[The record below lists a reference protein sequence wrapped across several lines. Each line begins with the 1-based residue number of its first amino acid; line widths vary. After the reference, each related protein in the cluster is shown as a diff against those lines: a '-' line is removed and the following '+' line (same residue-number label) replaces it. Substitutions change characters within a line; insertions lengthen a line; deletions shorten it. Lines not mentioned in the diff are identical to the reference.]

1 MARGVVVG
9 AAVVAGGPLC
19 PVPLKQLTASLQPLH
34 DWTGPAPSLG
44 ASAVASTSLL
54 TASQG
59 PMSTWL
65 KAQPG
70 LAGLSVGASGSF
82 VCHWSG
88 TPHHLLLA
96 Y

>member
-1 MARGVVVG
+1 MARGVVAGV
-9 AAVVAGGPLC
+9 AVVAVGPLC
-19 PVPLKQLTASLQPLH
+19 PVPLRQLIASLQPLH
-34 DWTGPAPSLG
+34 GWTGPAPSLG

-65 KAQPG
+65 KALPG
-70 LAGLSVGASGSF
+70 LAGLALGASGSF
-82 VCHWSG
+82 VWGWSG
-88 TPHHLLLA
+88 PPHHLLLA